1 MIARTWRG
9 SVRARDA
16 ERYVDYLRQTGLAD
30 YGSTPGNLA
39 VLGLRRVSG
48 ERAEFLLVSLW
59 DSQQAIRRFA
69 GEDLERAVF
78 YPDDEQ
84 FLIEREEHAD
94 HFEVVHLGTPDGSN
108 DGGDAGV
115 HRVLRRLAEWWLS
128 RGVTTSRWDMKTVG
142 RLTPH
147 GFTYVRL
154 P

>member
-16 ERYVDYLRQTGLAD
+16 ESYVDYLQQTGFAD
-30 YGSTPGNLA
+30 CGSTPGNLA
-39 VLGLRRVSG
+39 VLGARRVSG
-48 ERAEFLLVSLW
+48 ERAEFLLISLW
-59 DSQQAIRRFA
+59 DSEQAIRRFA
-69 GEDLERAVF
+69 GEHAERAVF
-78 YPDDEQ
+78 YPEDER

-94 HFEVVHLGTPDGSN
+94 HFEVVHLGAPDRSS
-108 DGGDAGV
+108 DSEDAGV
-115 HRVLRRLAEWWLS
+115 RLLLRRLAEWWSS
-128 RGVTTSRWDMKTVG
+128 RGVTTSRREIKTVG